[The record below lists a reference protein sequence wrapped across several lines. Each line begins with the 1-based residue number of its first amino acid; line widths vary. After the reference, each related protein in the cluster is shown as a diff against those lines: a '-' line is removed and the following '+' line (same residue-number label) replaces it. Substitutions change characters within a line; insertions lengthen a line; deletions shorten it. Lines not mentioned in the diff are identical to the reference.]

1 MWFSYGDPDVL
12 RTIFH
17 SANVDAFNRAVPGAG
32 GGQDAGG
39 SGRVDGSGQAI
50 LHLQGRAAAVLK
62 DTAVVP
68 LVDTLVY
75 NAKRAEVSG
84 EVLDALASYVW
95 LYDVQIK
102 K

>member
-1 MWFSYGDPDVL
+1 M
-12 RTIFH
+12 
-17 SANVDAFNRAVPGAG
+17 DAFNRAKYSVPEVDKMLEEGEG
-32 GGQDAGG
+32 STDATK
-39 SGRVDGSGQAI
+39 RTAI
-50 LHLQGRAAAVLK
+50 YKDVQQRVLK

-75 NAKRAEVSG
+75 NAKRAEVTG
-84 EVLDALASYVW
+84 ETLDALASYVW